1 MYTQQ
6 NTYTYLLTHH
16 PPAFQQQPTG
26 FGIAAQP
33 TEYCKDLDAGANVV
47 LHQGDVGEY
56 LRVEDELS

>member
-1 MYTQQ
+1 MDSIQPPHEPTPTPTPNQQ
-6 NTYTYLLTHH
+6 S
-16 PPAFQQQPTG
+16 PIKPG

-33 TEYCKDLDAGANVV
+33 TEYCKDLDPGANVV